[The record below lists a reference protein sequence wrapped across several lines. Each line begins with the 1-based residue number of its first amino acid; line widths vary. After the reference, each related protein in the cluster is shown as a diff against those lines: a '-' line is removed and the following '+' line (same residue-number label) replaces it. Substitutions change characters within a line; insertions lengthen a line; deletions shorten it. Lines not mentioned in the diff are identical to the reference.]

1 MLCLHIPGFRLAVH
15 RRRELALAGERLV
28 LVDRE
33 ENGRVLEASSEAM
46 AAGVEPGMTWVQ
58 ARGVAADARM
68 LVADEALVAAAGAA
82 LLTRLLEL
90 GPRVEA
96 GPPGLAYLD
105 TRGLGRL
112 HGTLEEL
119 GRRVFATATALGL
132 EGRVGMGRS
141 KLIARLAAL
150 VGGAGGPLVIGATRE
165 RDFLARL
172 PIEVLEPGNLMRE
185 RFFLLGLHTAGQLAA
200 LPAEEVASRYGH
212 EGIRMHRLARGED
225 DEPFRPW
232 QPVPEWVESFD
243 CEGPVDVAERLSF
256 LLCQPLER
264 LLERLSAEGLA
275 CQELAAELWVEGSVP
290 TVETRRLALA
300 IASGAA
306 PAALARTFLELLRL
320 ELSREPLAGPVTR
333 VRLRVAAASTPHAE
347 QGRLF
352 GRKTGVIA
360 SLAQTVA
367 RLVARLGRGAVFR
380 PELVDTWR
388 PEATYRASD
397 VGTGPL
403 LGKIDTGCEDSTSNE
418 VDRSQ
423 RHRDTE
429 AQRGSC
435 RKADQTLLC
444 ASVPPCLCATC
455 PGMQL
460 FAEPQPATV
469 EARDGPPASLLWRHH
484 RHRIAASTGPWPLSG
499 EWWAAAGYARDYHD
513 VETEAGLRL
522 RLFHDRTT
530 GRWFVH
536 GILG

>member
-15 RRRELALAGERLV
+15 RRREPALAGERLV
-28 LVDRE
+28 LADRE
-33 ENGRVLEASSEAM
+33 ENARVVEASPEAV

-68 LVADEALVAAAGAA
+68 LVADEALIAESGVE
-82 LLTRLLEL
+82 LLARLLEL
-90 GPRVEA
+90 GPRIEA

-112 HGTLEEL
+112 HGTLDEL
-119 GRRVFATATALGL
+119 GRRVLETATALGL
-132 EGRVGMGRS
+132 EGRVGIGRS

-150 VGGAGGPLVIGATRE
+150 VGGAGGPLVIGAPRE

-172 PIEVLEPGNLMRE
+172 PIEALEPGSLMRE

-200 LPAEEVASRYGH
+200 LPVEEVATRYGH

-243 CEGPVDVAERLSF
+243 CEGSVDVAERLIF

-275 CQELAAELWVEGSVP
+275 CQELAAELWVDGSVSI
-290 TVETRRLALA
+290 VETRRLALA

-320 ELSREPLAGPVTR
+320 ELEREPLAGPVTR
-333 VRLRVAAASTPHAE
+333 VRMRVTAASTPHAE

-397 VGTGPL
+397 VGTGLPL
-403 LGKIDTGCEDSTSNE
+403 AKVDPGCEDSTADE
-418 VDRSQ
+418 VGQSQ

-429 AQRGSC
+429 AQRGSGFHEGNL
-435 RKADQTLLC
+435 LLC
-444 ASVPPCLCATC
+444 ASVPLCLCDTC
-455 PGMQL
+455 PGLRL
-460 FAEPQPATV
+460 FAEPQPVTV
-469 EARDGPPASLLWRHH
+469 QERDGRPAELLWRHH
-484 RHRIAASTGPWPLSG
+484 RHRVATSTGPWPLSG
-499 EWWAAAGYARDYHD
+499 EWWAAAGYTRDYHD
-513 VETEAGLRL
+513 IETEAGLRL